1 MVLFRAIDLFLKI
14 INLVLILFFLKK
26 MKYVGKKK
34 EFKVQNVNG
43 LNKKKIIELGSLE
56 NLNRQSL
63 SRSPKI
69 IDLNKFANLFYG
81 VVI

>member
-1 MVLFRAIDLFLKI
+1 MMVLFRAIDLFLKI

-56 NLNRQSL
+56 
-63 SRSPKI
+63 KI
-69 IDLNKFANLFYG
+69 T
-81 VVI
+81 

>member
-1 MVLFRAIDLFLKI
+1 MNSFGMVEYYNYWKMMVLFRAIDLFLKI

-56 NLNRQSL
+56 
-63 SRSPKI
+63 KI
-69 IDLNKFANLFYG
+69 TWMIWIKKN
-81 VVI
+81 

>member
-56 NLNRQSL
+56 
-63 SRSPKI
+63 KI
-69 IDLNKFANLFYG
+69 T
-81 VVI
+81 